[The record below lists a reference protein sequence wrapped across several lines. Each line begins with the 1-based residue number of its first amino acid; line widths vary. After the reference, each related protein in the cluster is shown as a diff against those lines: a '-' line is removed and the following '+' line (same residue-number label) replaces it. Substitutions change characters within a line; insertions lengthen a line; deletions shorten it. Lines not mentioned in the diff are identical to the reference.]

1 MKEADLAITEVLE
14 KAATPGPWHRFE
26 AEGYNLIGYEPG
38 YEAQIRLGTF
48 PVGQGLADLRFVIHA
63 RDAVPVLVARSGGSG
78 LSPLRRW
85 PGGNTTMTAGLAR
98 VAIPTSVATCVSSL
112 PSFVTTPAS
121 TIHLARVTSARLR
134 ALSRYEVSVS
144 PPDNARRVSGQGRLL
159 GCDVDD

>member
-63 RDAVPVLVARSGGSG
+63 RDAVPVLVAEVR
-78 LSPLRRW
+78 
-85 PGGNTTMTAGLAR
+85 
-98 VAIPTSVATCVSSL
+98 
-112 PSFVTTPAS
+112 
-121 TIHLARVTSARLR
+121 RLR
-134 ALSRYEVSVS
+134 AIAIEAL
-144 PPDNARRVSGQGRLL
+144 ARRKHDDDCWPSEGRHTDVGRDLRQQLAELRHDAGIDHPSGACHICASQSPESL
-159 GCDVDD
+159 